1 MKIKYTFA
9 DGATTEVEVSEE
21 IGAVIIDSRK
31 AEHAQNERQRYHCPY
46 SYDAIDYEG
55 EEYATDDTPETEHIR
70 SERDAPSVYGACRLD
85 RNSTQTPLMLADGL
99 SQREIA
105 RREKADIKT
114 VRESIEGARKKFQ
127 KNF

>member
-1 MKIKYTFA
+1 MKIKYQFA
-9 DGATTEVEVSEE
+9 DGTTTEVEVSEE
-21 IGAVIIDSRK
+21 IGAVIIESRK
-31 AEHAQNERQRYHCPY
+31 AEHAQDERQRYHCPY

-70 SERDAPSVYGACRLD
+70 SERDARLYMALAALTE
-85 RNSTQTPLMLADGL
+85 TQRRRLLMLADGL
-99 SQREIA
+99 SMREIA

>member
-70 SERDAPSVYGACRLD
+70 SERDARLYTALAALTE
-85 RNSTQTPLMLADGL
+85 TQRRRLLMLADGL
-99 SQREIA
+99 SMREIA

>member
-31 AEHAQNERQRYHCPY
+31 AEHAQDERQRYHCPY

-55 EEYATDDTPETEHIR
+55 EEYATDETPETEYIR
-70 SERDAPSVYGACRLD
+70 SERDSRLYTALAALTENQ
-85 RNSTQTPLMLADGL
+85 RRRLLMLADGL
-99 SQREIA
+99 SMREIA

-114 VRESIEGARKKFQ
+114 VHESIEGARKKFQ

>member
-85 RNSTQTPLMLADGL
+85 RNSTQTPAHAGG
-99 SQREIA
+99 RA
-105 RREKADIKT
+105 FHAGNRRREKADIKT

>member
-1 MKIKYTFA
+1 MLIKYTFL
-9 DGATTEVEVSEE
+9 DGTTTEVEVSEE

-31 AEHAQNERQRYHCPY
+31 AEHAQDERQRYHCPY

-55 EEYATDDTPETEHIR
+55 EEYATDDTPETDHIR
-70 SERDAPSVYGACRLD
+70 SERDARLYTALA
-85 RNSTQTPLMLADGL
+85 SLTETQRRRLLMLADGL
-99 SQREIA
+99 SMREIA

>member
-1 MKIKYTFA
+1 MKIKYQFA
-9 DGATTEVEVSEE
+9 DGTTTEVEVSGE
-21 IGAVIIDSRK
+21 IGAVIIESRK
-31 AEHAQNERQRYHCPY
+31 AEHAQDERQRYHCPY

-70 SERDAPSVYGACRLD
+70 SERDARLYTALAALTE
-85 RNSTQTPLMLADGL
+85 TQRRRLLMLADGL
-99 SQREIA
+99 SMREIA

>member
-9 DGATTEVEVSEE
+9 DGEVTEVEVSEE

-31 AEHAQNERQRYHCPY
+31 AEHAQDERQRYHCPY

-55 EEYATDDTPETEHIR
+55 EEYATDETPETEHIR
-70 SERDAPSVYGACRLD
+70 SERDARLYTALATLTE
-85 RNSTQTPLMLADGL
+85 TQRRRLLMLADGL
-99 SQREIA
+99 SMREIA

>member
-1 MKIKYTFA
+1 MKIKYAFL

-21 IGAVIIDSRK
+21 IGTVIIDSRK
-31 AEHAQNERQRYHCPY
+31 AEHAQDERQRYHCPY

-55 EEYATDDTPETEHIR
+55 EEYATDETPETEHIR
-70 SERDAPSVYGACRLD
+70 SERDARLYTALAALTE
-85 RNSTQTPLMLADGL
+85 TQRRRLLMLADGL
-99 SQREIA
+99 SMREIA
-105 RREKADIKT
+105 RRENADIKT

>member
-1 MKIKYTFA
+1 MKIKYQFA
-9 DGATTEVEVSEE
+9 DGTTTEVEVSEE

-31 AEHAQNERQRYHCPY
+31 AEHAQDERQRYHCPY

-70 SERDAPSVYGACRLD
+70 SERDARLYTALAALTE
-85 RNSTQTPLMLADGL
+85 TQRRRLLMLADGL
-99 SQREIA
+99 SMREIA
-105 RREKADIKT
+105 RRENADIKT
-114 VRESIEGARKKFQ
+114 VRESITGAKKKFQ

>member
-1 MKIKYTFA
+1 MKIKYAFL
-9 DGATTEVEVSEE
+9 DGTTTEVEVSEE

-55 EEYATDDTPETEHIR
+55 EEYATDETPETEHIR
-70 SERDAPSVYGACRLD
+70 SERDSRLYAALA
-85 RNSTQTPLMLADGL
+85 SLTETQRRRLLMLADGL
-99 SQREIA
+99 SMREIA